1 MDVLSVSLAALTGE
15 VGVLLTG
22 VSSPIEFFCDTR
34 SDWHL
39 VVGKNLRGK
48 PEGPNEDRLAKALPL
63 HPPWHCDHE
72 QGSFKPSGAPAKP
85 EKRA

>member
-34 SDWHL
+34 SDWRL
-39 VVGKNLRGK
+39 VVGKN
-48 PEGPNEDRLAKALPL
+48 
-63 HPPWHCDHE
+63 
-72 QGSFKPSGAPAKP
+72 S
-85 EKRA
+85 